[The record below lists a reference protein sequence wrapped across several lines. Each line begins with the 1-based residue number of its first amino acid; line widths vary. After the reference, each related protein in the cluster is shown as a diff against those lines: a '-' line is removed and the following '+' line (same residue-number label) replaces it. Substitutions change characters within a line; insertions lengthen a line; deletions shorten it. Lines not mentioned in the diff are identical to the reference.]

1 MAKNNVDRVDMVPA
15 CQDLVII
22 LKSFFIGT
30 QCCVGTEAVV
40 VITNC
45 VKREREGGRESS
57 VARGPPVLSQSS
69 QVDQQQSLLSSRPAQ
84 QTTLFVTY

>member
-30 QCCVGTEAVV
+30 QGCVGTEAVV

-45 VKREREGGRESS
+45 VKREREGGRAVWRPGPTCPVPVISS
-57 VARGPPVLSQSS
+57 
-69 QVDQQQSLLSSRPAQ
+69 
-84 QTTLFVTY
+84 

>member
-30 QCCVGTEAVV
+30 QGCVGTEAVV

-57 VARGPPVLSQSS
+57 VAP
-69 QVDQQQSLLSSRPAQ
+69 
-84 QTTLFVTY
+84 

>member
-30 QCCVGTEAVV
+30 QGCVGTEAVV

-45 VKREREGGRESS
+45 VKRDDPL
-57 VARGPPVLSQSS
+57 A
-69 QVDQQQSLLSSRPAQ
+69 
-84 QTTLFVTY
+84 F

>member
-30 QCCVGTEAVV
+30 QGCVGTEAVV

-45 VKREREGGRESS
+45 VKREREGARESS
-57 VARGPPVLSQSS
+57 VAPGAHLSCPSHLKLTSS
-69 QVDQQQSLLSSRPAQ
+69 SLYSPLAPLSRQHCS
-84 QTTLFVTY
+84 